1 MSDKVTDEM
10 LMALADGELDAATA
24 RDLAARVEG
33 DPELSRRYAV
43 FARSAEAARA
53 AYADALREEPPA
65 ALADAIRRHGR
76 PVARPGRGW
85 SDAWQ
90 LPLAAGIAL
99 VAGLTGYV
107 MRGADEGPR
116 EAGFAALDA
125 AFAALSDAPSGR
137 VVEIDGAQAVV
148 LESYE
153 TAIGPCRLA
162 QMRDRDGRGPRGGGL
177 PAGGHLAGR
186 ARPAAGRTGRGG
198 SGRGRGCGARAG
210 LPGARGG
217 DGAARSRGGGRPASA
232 RLVTPAG
239 LTPRVR
245 IGDP

>member
-76 PVARPGRGW
+76 PVARRGRGW
-85 SDAWQ
+85 IDAWQ

-125 AFAALSDAPSGR
+125 AFAALSDTPSGR

-162 QMRDRDGRGPRGGGL
+162 QMRDRDGEVLEAVGCLRGDIWR
-177 PAGGHLAGR
+177 AELAQ
-186 ARPAAGRTGRGG
+186 RPAAPD
-198 SGRGRGCGARAG
+198 GAVPAEGAGAEPVRAFLERAG
-210 LPGARGG
+210 ATAPLDPEEEADRLRRGW
-217 DGAARSRGGGRPASA
+217 
-232 RLVTPAG
+232 
-239 LTPRVR
+239 
-245 IGDP
+245 